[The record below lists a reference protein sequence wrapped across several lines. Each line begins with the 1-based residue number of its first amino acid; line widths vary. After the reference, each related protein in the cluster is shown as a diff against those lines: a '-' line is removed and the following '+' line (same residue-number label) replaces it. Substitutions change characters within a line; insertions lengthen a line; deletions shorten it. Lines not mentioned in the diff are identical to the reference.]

1 MVTWYQHVMMKTTLL
16 SAQFIPATSV
26 VGRVAMMA
34 LDMNFSSP
42 KTFFLLRSPFRSSPH
57 LRYSKSFHLRFAS
70 LKKVS
75 FSKRGKIQIKCHQE
89 ELEVVS
95 RKFC

>member
-42 KTFFLLRSPFRSSPH
+42 KTFFLLRSPSFLSSSEV
-57 LRYSKSFHLRFAS
+57 LKKFSSKICLFKKSFFF
-70 LKKVS
+70 KE
-75 FSKRGKIQIKCHQE
+75 GKDSNKMS
-89 ELEVVS
+89 S
-95 RKFC
+95 RRVGSCE

>member
-1 MVTWYQHVMMKTTLL
+1 
-16 SAQFIPATSV
+16 
-26 VGRVAMMA
+26 MMA

-42 KTFFLLRSPFRSSPH
+42 KTFFLRSLLPSHTH

-75 FSKRGKIQIKCHQE
+75 FSKRRGIQIKCHQE
-89 ELEVVS
+89 EELEEVFENSDFLLCNLSMVNCS
-95 RKFC
+95 LRE